1 MIVGIYWLHKKLSA
15 TNFPKLGKQFMY
27 VPMHKI
33 CTKPFVL
40 NGHGNRN
47 KTLPLSNQTYH
58 DHSITITIIG
68 IYYLGRYRVGIFT

>member
-1 MIVGIYWLHKKLSA
+1 
-15 TNFPKLGKQFMY
+15 MY

-58 DHSITITIIG
+58 DHSITIIG